1 MWVDLGLVLRCSA
14 PSSIIRV
21 SITRVSVLRT
31 FPNSWWV
38 CPWHLWP
45 CPFWT
50 RDGGRLTSTCLPWS
64 VVLPWAVQATER
76 IQGLPPWQ
84 ESPVWLG
91 LLRRVDARRKTGAHA
106 WLQDWPGLLS
116 DECIRGRSWP
126 LLGPARLQ
134 PLRWRRPPSVWSRP
148 GTPRMAITCTPAVYC
163 IQLLTRPRQVPR
175 TTT

>member
-1 MWVDLGLVLRCSA
+1 MSFGHFQTHGECALASVAMSFLDSGCWQANKHVFALVCGATLSSA
-14 PSSIIRV
+14 GQR
-21 SITRVSVLRT
+21 
-31 FPNSWWV
+31 
-38 CPWHLWP
+38 
-45 CPFWT
+45 
-50 RDGGRLTSTCLPWS
+50 
-64 VVLPWAVQATER
+64 ER

-116 DECIRGRSWP
+116 DECIRGRGWP

-163 IQLLTRPRQVPR
+163 IQLPTRPRRVPR

>member
-1 MWVDLGLVLRCSA
+1 M
-14 PSSIIRV
+14 
-21 SITRVSVLRT
+21 
-31 FPNSWWV
+31 
-38 CPWHLWP
+38 
-45 CPFWT
+45 
-50 RDGGRLTSTCLPWS
+50 
-64 VVLPWAVQATER
+64 QATER

-148 GTPRMAITCTPAVYC
+148 GTPRMAITCTPAVY
-163 IQLLTRPRQVPR
+163 TAPDPATSGTTYHHVMPSRPHSTQSILAVLHFSSFRAGFQVLIP
-175 TTT
+175 TKHLPPAPPPPHCDTSVI